1 MFLVFLRSHHIFS
14 SWKIYIMSDEI
25 NKYQYIKAINYLR
38 FAGANNRLP
47 HTYFEFGCHSGRTFS
62 ADAGWTLC

>member
-1 MFLVFLRSHHIFS
+1 
-14 SWKIYIMSDEI
+14 MSDEI